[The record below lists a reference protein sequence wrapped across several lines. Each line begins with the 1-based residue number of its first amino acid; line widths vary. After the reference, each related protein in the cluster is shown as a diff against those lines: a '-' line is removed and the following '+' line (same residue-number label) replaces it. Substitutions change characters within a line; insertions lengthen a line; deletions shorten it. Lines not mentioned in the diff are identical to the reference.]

1 MNTLQL
7 TVEFDLEDDGRWIA
21 AIPALSGVMV
31 YGDSQD
37 DARRRVL
44 ALALH
49 VLADQLESG
58 ELPELPALSVSDA
71 A

>member
-1 MNTLQL
+1 
-7 TVEFDLEDDGRWIA
+7 
-21 AIPALSGVMV
+21 MV

-37 DARRRVL
+37 NVRRRVL

-49 VLADQLESG
+49 VLADQLETG